1 MWLPY
6 WNFRFCVFLLV
17 IYTCARW
24 KFFCMSIENNCVKIE
39 ILRKILQ
46 NVSFYFS
53 IFFKNRSYRIALRP
67 WTNRSRTLSPSLSP
81 SSWPLTAWP
90 PTYRRRR
97 RRNLTRKS
105 ACSPSILPCPTTRPS
120 STSFKT
126 ALASSRRGSPAVSTI
141 AESCRRG
148 STPLGK
154 LGSSVLCVYV

>member
-6 WNFRFCVFLLV
+6 WNFRYCVFLLI

-24 KFFCMSIENNCVKIE
+24 NFFLHEHWKSLCENRGFEENSSKCKFLF
-39 ILRKILQ
+39 
-46 NVSFYFS
+46 FY
-53 IFFKNRSYRIALRP
+53 IFKNRSYRIALRP

-126 ALASSRRGSPAVSTI
+126 ALASSRRGSLAVSTI